1 MSEPLRTLAESLAR
15 ATPRRR
21 LLGRAAGGLFAVL
34 AGGAA
39 ATGLRGQ
46 AQAGQGTVCAP
57 PGPLCNCQYCG
68 AGVCQKPCIINT
80 TWYASGCWV
89 TSGVTCCDCTC
100 PAPQGICGCATDVC
114 P

>member
-1 MSEPLRTLAESLAR
+1 MKEPMRPIAEALAR

-21 LLGRAAGGLFAVL
+21 LLGRAAGGLFALL

-39 ATGLRGQ
+39 VGVAGR
-46 AQAGQGTVCAP
+46 AQAGLGTVCAP
-57 PGPLCNCQYCG
+57 PGPLCDCQYCR
-68 AGVCQKPCIINT
+68 AGVCQKPCLINT

-100 PAPQGICGCATDVC
+100 PPPQGICGCATDVC

>member
-1 MSEPLRTLAESLAR
+1 MSGPLRPMAETLAR

-21 LLGRAAGGLFAVL
+21 LLGRAATGLFALL

-39 ATGLRGQ
+39 AGLGEGVLAGQ
-46 AQAGQGTVCAP
+46 ATVCAP
-57 PGPLCNCQYCG
+57 PGPLCECQYCLS
-68 AGVCQKPCIINT
+68 GVCQKPCVFNT

-100 PAPQGICGCATDVC
+100 PWPQGICGCASDVC